1 MKVEVRPG
9 NETPP
14 PARLRIGCPV
24 CRGQNLVHSVS
35 FEALPVSCNSLH
47 PDARS
52 AAAAKTGRFTLIF
65 CRDCDH
71 FFNAAFEDD
80 RIGYTPG
87 YENSLHFSPRFVT
100 FVDDLAHRLTTTYA
114 LDGKLAVDV
123 GCGKGDFLKRLCS
136 ISGAR
141 GIGFDRSFEDN
152 RGEEIAGVEFVNDW
166 FGDAYP
172 DVAPDFVSCRH
183 VLEHIAD
190 PIAFLKGLRA
200 HPGVRPETVFYI
212 EVPNALY
219 TLRDMGIWDLIY
231 EHVSYFTPRS
241 LRMAMEAAG
250 FEILDEDASY
260 GDQYLFVEARPAQ
273 DRTAASHEESSEV
286 DALVSGFDQIYSD
299 KVAWWRDYLARRDPE
314 QTVVWGAGSKGIT
327 FVNVVP
333 EGARISALV
342 DVNPH
347 KQGRFAPG
355 AATPVI
361 APERLRGKPLQLII
375 VMNPLYR
382 EEVARAAREL
392 GLAPEI
398 VVA

>member
-1 MKVEVRPG
+1 MD
-9 NETPP
+9 
-14 PARLRIGCPV
+14 CPV
-24 CRGQNLVHSVS
+24 CRRQSLVRSVS
-35 FEALPVSCNSLH
+35 FEAQPVSCNSLH
-47 PDARS
+47 PDSRS
-52 AAAAKTGRFTLIF
+52 AAAAQTGRFALTF

-87 YENSLHFSPRFVT
+87 YENSLHYSPRFVA
-100 FVDDLAHRLTTTYA
+100 FVEDLAHRLSATYA

-136 ISGAR
+136 ISGAK

-152 RGEEIAGVEFVNDW
+152 RGEEIACVEFINDW
-166 FGDAYP
+166 FSDAYP
-172 DVAPDFVSCRH
+172 DVAPDFISCRH

-190 PIAFLKGLRA
+190 PIAFLEGLLA

-241 LRMAMEAAG
+241 LRTAMTAAG
-250 FEILDEDASY
+250 FEILDEGSSY
-260 GDQYLFVEARPAQ
+260 GEQYVFVEARPARS
-273 DRTAASHEESSEV
+273 RTVASHEEISEV
-286 DALVSGFDQIYSD
+286 DALVSGFGQIYND
-299 KVAWWRDYLARRDPE
+299 KVAWWREYLARRDSE

-333 EGARISALV
+333 KGARIGALV

-355 AATPVI
+355 SATPVI
-361 APERLRGKPLQLII
+361 APETLRGKPIQSII

-382 EEVARAAREL
+382 EEVARAAHEL